1 MGVFEKGESALCSGG
16 AEGCGSGE
24 SACRKWI
31 VSARGSRHQFWGI
44 LRNNSTPLISP
55 HKMLTDTVHLM
66 HELKTLWIK
75 SAQNGMAPDNALK
88 RTEVR

>member
-1 MGVFEKGESALCSGG
+1 
-16 AEGCGSGE
+16 
-24 SACRKWI
+24 
-31 VSARGSRHQFWGI
+31 
-44 LRNNSTPLISP
+44 
-55 HKMLTDTVHLM
+55 MLTDTVHLM